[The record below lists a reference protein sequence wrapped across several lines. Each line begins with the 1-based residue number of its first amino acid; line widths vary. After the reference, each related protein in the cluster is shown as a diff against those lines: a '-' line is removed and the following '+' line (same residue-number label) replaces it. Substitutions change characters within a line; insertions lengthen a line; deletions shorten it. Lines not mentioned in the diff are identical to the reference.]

1 MSSHAY
7 PVQAVTTVRPIPS
20 PQQDDEAVL
29 QMFAALGSFYEST
42 AKLHHASSQGKINI
56 RGDF

>member
-7 PVQAVTTVRPIPS
+7 PVQAATAVRPIPS

-29 QMFAALGSFYEST
+29 QMFAALASFYEST
-42 AKLHHASSQGKINI
+42 AKLHDLCGKGQTNAL
-56 RGDF
+56 GEF